1 MSFFATAAKGT
12 EPALRDELR
21 ELGLPGVRADRGG
34 VHFEGGLGEGALACL
49 ASRIAVRV
57 LYELGSFDA
66 ADGDALY
73 DGVRGVDWRAYLTA
87 DRTLAVRASCRS
99 SALTHTQFI
108 AQRTK
113 DAVVDQLRGRTG
125 ERPSVDLADPDVA
138 LFVHLVRDRATLYVD
153 LAGEPLHRRGYR
165 RRNVTAPLKETLAAA
180 ILRLSGWDRRSPLLD
195 PMCGSGTIA
204 IEAALWA
211 AGVAPGLARPRLGL
225 ERWAMHDEAGAR
237 AMADLRARLREPARR
252 EAPSIVASD
261 HDPAAIEAT
270 TENARAAGVSISVL
284 RRSLVARHQPAV
296 RRAPPR
302 HRRARGRARPRP
314 AARGRDPRRR
324 PRPRAA
330 APGTH
335 LRALQRPHRV
345 PALDPVRRRGA
356 QRRIAASIRSGSFG
370 AAAVRTSG
378 SPLVTRTSSS
388 IRIPRTSA

>member
-284 RRSLVARHQPAV
+284 RRSLADLRERQPDAWLVTNPPYGERLPVTDELEGALARVQPRVAAILAG
-296 RRAPPR
+296 AP
-302 HRRARGRARPRP
+302 GLV
-314 AARGRDPRRR
+314 RRR
-324 PRPRAA
+324 PARTFELYNGPIECRLLILSDDAALSGASPPRSDPAPSAPRRSGPRA
-330 APGTH
+330 
-335 LRALQRPHRV
+335 
-345 PALDPVRRRGA
+345 RR
-356 QRRIAASIRSGSFG
+356 S
-370 AAAVRTSG
+370 
-378 SPLVTRTSSS
+378 
-388 IRIPRTSA
+388 